1 MALELSKIRAKLFL
15 KDSFI
20 ACVAGQL
27 DWTLTEEVTQTAA
40 TDGTHIYINEKFFNE
55 LSLAEQLG
63 VIAHEALHVI
73 LMHTVRARQITDL
86 ERHAWNVACDMC
98 VNRELEH
105 AKFVLPE
112 GKVECSSKYMD
123 MTTEEI
129 YQNLL
134 KNNGK
139 GQGNSKSSG
148 GNCSNNGNSS
158 ENQNEGYSGSSDVL
172 PTQSQ
177 KDVNK
182 VKQTINKSVIMTAKK
197 EWGAGT
203 NAFSRE
209 LQKRLEEINR
219 PTLPWPV
226 LLRKYIND
234 TIKDDWSWARPN
246 RRVQEVY
253 LPSLSGESGTLGH
266 INVYID
272 NSGSV
277 TDRQVA
283 NFIREIEAIHK
294 SMSPRSTTISFFSNR
309 ITNSYKIGETWD
321 ISKIDPYTT
330 GGTDIAPVI
339 GDIIEKKPAV
349 SIVFTD
355 GYFDDYSDR
364 TKLPIIWCIFD
375 NSCCRLK
382 HGKIIYM
389 KEV

>member
-1 MALELSKIRAKLFL
+1 
-15 KDSFI
+15 
-20 ACVAGQL
+20 
-27 DWTLTEEVTQTAA
+27 
-40 TDGTHIYINEKFFNE
+40 
-55 LSLAEQLG
+55 
-63 VIAHEALHVI
+63 
-73 LMHTVRARQITDL
+73 
-86 ERHAWNVACDMC
+86 
-98 VNRELEH
+98 
-105 AKFVLPE
+105 
-112 GKVECSSKYMD
+112 
-123 MTTEEI
+123 
-129 YQNLL
+129 
-134 KNNGK
+134 
-139 GQGNSKSSG
+139 
-148 GNCSNNGNSS
+148 
-158 ENQNEGYSGSSDVL
+158 
-172 PTQSQ
+172 
-177 KDVNK
+177 
-182 VKQTINKSVIMTAKK
+182 MTAKK

-294 SMSPRSTTISFFSNR
+294 SMSPRSTTISFFSNH

>member
-1 MALELSKIRAKLFL
+1 
-15 KDSFI
+15 
-20 ACVAGQL
+20 
-27 DWTLTEEVTQTAA
+27 
-40 TDGTHIYINEKFFNE
+40 
-55 LSLAEQLG
+55 
-63 VIAHEALHVI
+63 
-73 LMHTVRARQITDL
+73 MHTVRARQITEVD
-86 ERHAWNVACDMC
+86 RHAWNIACDMC

-112 GKVECSSKYMD
+112 GKVECPSKYMD

-129 YQNLL
+129 YQDLL
-134 KNNGK
+134 K
-139 GQGNSKSSG
+139 KSSKGNGNKNGG
-148 GNCSNNGNSS
+148 GNCGSSNNG
-158 ENQNEGYSGSSDVL
+158 NQNEGYSGSSDVL

-203 NAFSRE
+203 DAFSRE

-219 PTLPWPV
+219 PTLPWPT

-234 TIKDDWSWARPN
+234 VIKDDWSWARPN
-246 RRVQEVY
+246 KRVQEVY

-283 NFIREIEAIHK
+283 NFIKEIEAIHK
-294 SMSPRSTTISFFSNR
+294 SMSPRSTTISFFSNS
-309 ITNSYKIGETWD
+309 ITDSYKIGETWD
-321 ISKIDPYTT
+321 VSKISPHTT

>member
-27 DWTLTEEVTQTAA
+27 DWIVSEEETQTAA
-40 TDGTHIYINEKFFNE
+40 TDGTHIYINEEFFGG

-73 LMHTVRARQITDL
+73 LMHTIRARQITNV
-86 ERHAWNVACDMC
+86 ERFVWNIACDMC

-112 GKVECSSKYMD
+112 GKVECPSKYIE

-129 YQNLL
+129 YQDLL
-134 KNNGK
+134 KKGK
-139 GQGNSKSSG
+139 GNNSNG
-148 GNCSNNGNSS
+148 RGNCSNGSNGN
-158 ENQNEGYSGSSDVL
+158 QKKGYSGSSDVL

-203 NAFSRE
+203 DAFSRE
-209 LQKRLEEINR
+209 LQKHLEEINR
-219 PTLPWPV
+219 PTLPWPT

-234 TIKDDWSWARPN
+234 VIKDDWSWARPN

-277 TDRQVA
+277 TDKQVA
-283 NFIREIEAIHK
+283 NFIKEIQAIHK
-294 SMSPRSTTISFFSNR
+294 SMSPKSTTINFFSNS

-321 ISKIDPYTT
+321 ISKISPHTT

-339 GDIIEKKPAV
+339 GDINGKKPAI

-375 NSCCRLK
+375 NSSCRLK

>member
-129 YQNLL
+129 YQDLL
-134 KNNGK
+134 KNGK
-139 GQGNSKSSG
+139 GKGSSG
-148 GNCSNNGNSS
+148 GNCNSNGNGKPKK
-158 ENQNEGYSGSSDVL
+158 GYSDSSDII

-182 VKQTINKSVIMTAKK
+182 VKQTINKSVIMTTKK
-197 EWGAGT
+197 EWGNGSNTFA
-203 NAFSRE
+203 RE
-209 LQKRLEEINR
+209 LQKHLEEINR

-294 SMSPRSTTISFFSNR
+294 SMSPRSTTISFFSNH

>member
-27 DWTLTEEVTQTAA
+27 DWIVSEDETQTAA
-40 TDGTHIYINEKFFNE
+40 TDGTHIYINEEFFNS
-55 LSLAEQLG
+55 LSIVEQLG

-73 LMHTVRARQITDL
+73 LMHTVRARQITEVD
-86 ERHAWNVACDMC
+86 RHAWNIACDMC

-105 AKFVLPE
+105 AKFVLPD
-112 GKVECSSKYMD
+112 GKVECPPKYME

-129 YQNLL
+129 YQELL
-134 KNNGK
+134 KKSNK
-139 GQGNSKSSG
+139 GQGQSQSSG
-148 GNCSNNGNSS
+148 GNCGNNGG
-158 ENQNEGYSGSSDVL
+158 NQNEGYSGSSDVL

-203 NAFSRE
+203 DAFSRE

-219 PTLPWPV
+219 PTLPWPT

-234 TIKDDWSWARPN
+234 VIKDDWSWARPN

-294 SMSPRSTTISFFSNR
+294 SMSPRSTTINFFSNS

-321 ISKIDPYTT
+321 ISKINPHTT

-339 GDIIEKKPAV
+339 GDINEKKPAV

-355 GYFDDYSDR
+355 GYFDDYSDK

>member
-27 DWTLTEEVTQTAA
+27 DWVVSEEETQTAA
-40 TDGTHIYINEKFFNE
+40 TDGTHIYINEDFFGG

-73 LMHTVRARQITDL
+73 LMHTVRARQITEI
-86 ERHAWNVACDMC
+86 ERHTWNIACDMC

-112 GKVECSSKYMD
+112 GKVECPSKYMD

-129 YQNLL
+129 YQDLL
-134 KNNGK
+134 KK
-139 GQGNSKSSG
+139 NSKGNGNKNGG
-148 GNCSNNGNSS
+148 GNCGSSNNG
-158 ENQNEGYSGSSDVL
+158 NQNEGYSGSSDVL

-203 NAFSRE
+203 DAFSRE

-219 PTLPWPV
+219 PTLPWPT
-226 LLRKYIND
+226 LLRKYVND
-234 TIKDDWSWARPN
+234 VIKDDWSWARPN

-283 NFIREIEAIHK
+283 NFIKEIEAIHK
-294 SMSPRSTTISFFSNR
+294 SMSPRSTTINFFSTS
-309 ITNSYKIGETWD
+309 ITDSYKIGETWD
-321 ISKIDPYTT
+321 ISKINPHTT

>member
-1 MALELSKIRAKLFL
+1 MALELSKLRAKLFL

-40 TDGTHIYINEKFFNE
+40 TDGTHIYINEEFFNK

-129 YQNLL
+129 YQDLL
-134 KNNGK
+134 KKNGK

-330 GGTDIAPVI
+330 GGTDITPVI

>member
-27 DWTLTEEVTQTAA
+27 DWIVSEEETQTAA
-40 TDGTHIYINEKFFNE
+40 TDGTHIYINEEFFE
-55 LSLAEQLG
+55 GLSLAEQLG

-73 LMHTVRARQITDL
+73 LMHTVRVRQITEV
-86 ERHAWNVACDMC
+86 ERHTWNIACDMC

-112 GKVECSSKYMD
+112 GKVECPPKYMD
-123 MTTEEI
+123 KTTEEI
-129 YQNLL
+129 YQDLL
-134 KNNGK
+134 KSDK
-139 GQGNSKSSG
+139 GQGKSKSLG
-148 GNCSNNGNSS
+148 GNCNSGNNG
-158 ENQNEGYSGSSDVL
+158 NQNEGYSGSSDVL
-172 PTQSQ
+172 PTQNQ

-203 NAFSRE
+203 DAFSRE

-219 PTLPWPV
+219 PTLPWPT

-283 NFIREIEAIHK
+283 NFIKEIEAIHK
-294 SMSPRSTTISFFSNR
+294 SMSPRSTTISFFSTC

-321 ISKIDPYTT
+321 ISKINPHTT

>member
-27 DWTLTEEVTQTAA
+27 DWIVSEEETQTAA
-40 TDGTHIYINEKFFNE
+40 TDGTHIYINEEFFNS

-73 LMHTVRARQITDL
+73 LMHTVRARQITDI
-86 ERHAWNVACDMC
+86 ERHVWNIACDMC

-112 GKVECSSKYMD
+112 NKVECPPKYMD

-129 YQNLL
+129 YQDLL
-134 KNNGK
+134 KSGK
-139 GQGNSKSSG
+139 GQGKSKSLG
-148 GNCSNNGNSS
+148 GNCSNGNDGD
-158 ENQNEGYSGSSDVL
+158 QNEGYSGSSDVL

-203 NAFSRE
+203 DAFSRE

-283 NFIREIEAIHK
+283 NFIKEIEAIHK
-294 SMSPRSTTISFFSNR
+294 SMSPRSTTINFFSNS
-309 ITNSYKIGETWD
+309 ITDSYKIGETWD
-321 ISKIDPYTT
+321 VSKISPHTT

-355 GYFDDYSDR
+355 GYFNDYSDK

-375 NSCCRLK
+375 NSSCRLK

>member
-27 DWTLTEEVTQTAA
+27 DWVVSEEETQTAA
-40 TDGTHIYINEKFFNE
+40 TDGTHIYINEEFFGG

-73 LMHTVRARQITDL
+73 LMHTIRARQITDV
-86 ERHAWNVACDMC
+86 ERFIWNIACDMC

-112 GKVECSSKYMD
+112 GKVECPPKYME

-129 YQNLL
+129 YQDLL
-134 KNNGK
+134 KKGK
-139 GQGNSKSSG
+139 GSNSNGG
-148 GNCSNNGNSS
+148 GNCSNDSN
-158 ENQNEGYSGSSDVL
+158 ENQKKGYSGSSDVL

-182 VKQTINKSVIMTAKK
+182 VKQTINKSVIMTTKK

-203 NAFSRE
+203 DAFSRE

-219 PTLPWPV
+219 PTLPWPT
-226 LLRKYIND
+226 LLRKYVND
-234 TIKDDWSWARPN
+234 VIKDDWSWARPN

-253 LPSLSGESGTLGH
+253 LPSLSGESGTLDH

-277 TDRQVA
+277 TDKQVA
-283 NFIREIEAIHK
+283 NFIKEIEAIHK
-294 SMSPRSTTISFFSNR
+294 SMSPRSTTISFFSNS
-309 ITNSYKIGETWD
+309 ITDSYKIGETWD
-321 ISKIDPYTT
+321 ISKISPHTT

-339 GDIIEKKPAV
+339 GDINEKKPAV

-355 GYFDDYSDR
+355 GCFDDYSDR

-375 NSCCRLK
+375 NSCCKLK

>member
-1 MALELSKIRAKLFL
+1 
-15 KDSFI
+15 
-20 ACVAGQL
+20 
-27 DWTLTEEVTQTAA
+27 
-40 TDGTHIYINEKFFNE
+40 
-55 LSLAEQLG
+55 
-63 VIAHEALHVI
+63 
-73 LMHTVRARQITDL
+73 
-86 ERHAWNVACDMC
+86 MC

-105 AKFVLPE
+105 AKFTLPD
-112 GKVECSSKYMD
+112 GKVECPNKYMD

-129 YQNLL
+129 YQDLL
-134 KNNGK
+134 KNGKKNG
-139 GQGNSKSSG
+139 QSSG
-148 GNCSNNGNSS
+148 GNCNSNGNG
-158 ENQNEGYSGSSDVL
+158 NQKKGYSDSSDII

-197 EWGAGT
+197 EWGNGT
-203 NAFSRE
+203 NVFARE
-209 LQKRLEEINR
+209 LQKHLEEINR

-226 LLRKYIND
+226 LLRKYVND
-234 TIKDDWSWARPN
+234 VIKDDWSWARPN
-246 RRVQEVY
+246 RRVQDVY

-277 TDRQVA
+277 TERQIA
-283 NFIREIEAIHK
+283 NFIREVEAIHK
-294 SMSPRSTTISFFSNR
+294 SMCPRSTTISFFSNR
-309 ITNSYKIGETWD
+309 VTDSYKIGETWD
-321 ISKIDPYTT
+321 ISKIAPHTT

-339 GDIIEKKPAV
+339 GDINEKKPAV

-355 GYFDDYSDR
+355 GYFDDFSDK

>member
-129 YQNLL
+129 YQDLL
-134 KNNGK
+134 KKNGK

-294 SMSPRSTTISFFSNR
+294 SMSPRSTTISFFSNH

>member
-1 MALELSKIRAKLFL
+1 MALELSKLRAKLFL

-27 DWTLTEEVTQTAA
+27 DWVVSDEETQTAA
-40 TDGTHIYINEKFFNE
+40 TDGTRIYINEEFFE
-55 LSLAEQLG
+55 SLSLAEQLG

-73 LMHTVRARQITDL
+73 LMHTVRARQITEVD
-86 ERHAWNVACDMC
+86 RHAWNIACDMC

-105 AKFVLPE
+105 AKFTLPD
-112 GKVECSSKYMD
+112 GKVECPPKYMD
-123 MTTEEI
+123 KTTEEI
-129 YQNLL
+129 YQDLL
-134 KNNGK
+134 KNGK
-139 GQGNSKSSG
+139 GQGKSKSSG
-148 GNCSNNGNSS
+148 GNCSNNGNDDS
-158 ENQNEGYSGSSDVL
+158 QNEGYSGSSDVL
-172 PTQSQ
+172 PTQNQ

-203 NAFSRE
+203 DAFSRE

-219 PTLPWPV
+219 PTLPWPT
-226 LLRKYIND
+226 LLRKYVND
-234 TIKDDWSWARPN
+234 VIKDDWSWARPN
-246 RRVQEVY
+246 RRVQDVY

-272 NSGSV
+272 NSGSIS
-277 TDRQVA
+277 DRQVA
-283 NFIREIEAIHK
+283 NFIKEIEAIHK
-294 SMSPRSTTISFFSNR
+294 SMSPRSTTISFFSNS
-309 ITNSYKIGETWD
+309 ITDSYKIGETWD
-321 ISKIDPYTT
+321 IRNINPHTT

-339 GDIIEKKPAV
+339 GDINEKKPAV

-355 GYFDDYSDR
+355 GYFDDCSDK